1 MAETSHH
8 NHVLPMR
15 TYLLVGAA
23 LFVLTALTVSAAQI
37 DLGAWNAIVAF
48 VLAGTKAALVAMIFM
63 HLKYDNRLFMV
74 IFLIGIVFITLF
86 IGLTMFDTLR
96 RGDID
101 ESVERPIRQE
111 AVIYDQKAGDTSTAE
126 TAANTGTSVDT
137 TVQDSQSLEH

>member
-1 MAETSHH
+1 MAESSHH

-15 TYLLVGAA
+15 TYLMVGVA
-23 LFVLTALTVSAAQI
+23 LFVLTALTVAMAQV

-48 VLAGTKAALVAMIFM
+48 ALAGTKAALVALIFM

-74 IFLIGIVFITLF
+74 IFLIGIVFIALF

-101 ESVERPIRQE
+101 ESVEKPIREE
-111 AVIYDQKAGDTSTAE
+111 AVIYQQKDVDTVASDTAASSDTATAE
-126 TAANTGTSVDT
+126 KASP
-137 TVQDSQSLEH
+137 EH